1 MTDELKKYLLEHC
14 RAWMSATEVVAL
26 RRIELTEHGEE
37 VAKKS
42 ALSEFKM
49 EKIYQFG
56 DEKVNELVKLGR
68 EKMEMAIAKRL
79 LKEHGGELINNCP
92 KCGRLARTPYA
103 KQCRHC
109 GHDWH

>member
-1 MTDELKKYLLEHC
+1 MTAELKKYLVEQC
-14 RAWMSATEVVAL
+14 RAWMSITEIASL
-26 RRIELTEHGEE
+26 RRIELTEHGVEL
-37 VAKKS
+37 AKKS

-56 DEKVNELVKLGR
+56 NEKVNELVKLGK
-68 EKMEMAIAKRL
+68 EKMEMAIAERL
-79 LKEHGGELINNCP
+79 LKDHGDELINNCP

-109 GHDWH
+109 KHDWH